1 MKILRPIALILT
13 FIVTVLVIQRLFG
26 VGTAP
31 VPKVFAQGF
40 SLDAAIERGR
50 TEKKPVFA
58 FATADWCIPC
68 QEMKRNVLSEPS
80 IESQI
85 ARDFVPAYVDLDKE
99 RTAAERFKVFSIP
112 ATLILWDGKVV
123 ARMEGVVPHD
133 SYQQW
138 LAAAHAQAISET
150 PFLERASDEFVRNL
164 NAKIEA
170 KQQPQPPIAS
180 PAESQRPP
188 APQPPK

>member
-13 FIVTVLVIQRLFG
+13 FIVTVIVVHRLFG
-26 VGTAP
+26 GATAP
-31 VPKVFAQGF
+31 VPKVFAQGL

-50 TEKKPVFA
+50 AEKKPVFA
-58 FATADWCIPC
+58 FTTADWCGPC
-68 QEMKRNVLSEPS
+68 QEMKRSVLSEPS
-80 IESQI
+80 VERQI

-99 RTAAERFKVFSIP
+99 KTAAERLKVFSIP

-138 LAAAHAQAISET
+138 LAAAHAQAISDT

-170 KQQPQPPIAS
+170 HEPTPASRAADTAPALKSPPH
-180 PAESQRPP
+180 
-188 APQPPK
+188 